1 VYAVNFYISV
11 LCVDIERL
19 KSALMV
25 ADDIMATAATCL
37 SKVLQFVH
45 FYGQFV
51 KSVVWVWVCTFVAV
65 TKCQMQCSVS
75 PLCYYHYHFTAIIQD
90 NLWPATPV

>member
-51 KSVVWVWVCTFVAV
+51 KSVV
-65 TKCQMQCSVS
+65 
-75 PLCYYHYHFTAIIQD
+75 
-90 NLWPATPV
+90 